1 MNRYLVPVIF
11 SLLTVGIYVLSIDP
25 LWNDIQQKLVREEQL
40 MKTLADAKTA
50 QEKIDMLKAEYESF
64 PQGADEDLRVLL
76 PDSINPTRLII
87 DLEAV
92 VNRRGLVMRGPA
104 VSSAEATVNGSSVA
118 AHKFTFNV
126 KAPYL
131 VFRELL
137 RDLEVSLALRD
148 MSTISFSTSGAD
160 ATQTGNPDYFVHTY
174 NVSFTTYSL
183 AE

>member
-1 MNRYLVPVIF
+1 MNRYLVPVVF

-25 LWNDIQQKLVREEQL
+25 LWNDIQQKLVREDQL
-40 MKTLADAKTA
+40 IKTLADAKTA
-50 QEKIDMLKAEYESF
+50 QAKIDMLKAEYESF
-64 PQGADEDLRVLL
+64 PQGADDDLHVLL

-87 DLEAV
+87 DIEAV
-92 VNRRGLVMRGPA
+92 VNRRGLAMRSPT
-104 VSSAEATVNGSSVA
+104 VSSAEANINGSNVA
-118 AHKFTFNV
+118 AHKFSFSV

-148 MSTISFSTSGAD
+148 MSTIGFSTSGAD
-160 ATQTGNPDYFVHTY
+160 ATQVGNPDYFVHNY